1 MTEYNAE
8 SIRILQELE
17 AVRKRPAMY
26 IGNTGL
32 EGLHHLVYEV
42 VDNGLDEALV
52 GCCNWIKVTIECDNR
67 VSIEDN
73 GRGIPVDVHSSE
85 GIPAVEV
92 VMTRLHAGAKFDQ
105 KTYKISGGLHGV
117 GISVVNALSEYL
129 EVEIKKQGNIYW
141 QSYERGKVITPLK
154 IIGQTSS
161 TGTKVT
167 FRPDRE
173 IFNNIDFQFNI
184 LNQHL
189 RELAFLNPGL
199 TIELFDKRC
208 QKEEVFSY
216 QGGIVSFVEYLNRAK
231 TTVHEPIYI
240 FGEKDFI
247 KIEIALQYNDSYNE
261 RILSFVNSINTREGG
276 THVIGF
282 KSALTRCLNTYA
294 TQNNLLKKEKVTG
307 DDVREGIT
315 TVISLKIPNPQ
326 FEGQTKTR
334 LGNSEIKGIVESLVN
349 IELLRYLE
357 EHPPVAKKI
366 LKRVIEAARAREA
379 ARKAKELV
387 HRKGALVETTLPGK
401 LADCQ
406 EKDPAECEV
415 FLVEGES
422 AGGSAKQGRDRRFQA
437 VLPLK
442 GKILNVEKTRVDRM
456 LSSQEIRT
464 IISALGTS
472 IGEDFAI
479 SKLRYHKIIIMTD
492 ADMDGLHIRTLL
504 LTFFYRQMPDIIEK
518 GHLYIAQPPLFRIAR
533 GKKEE
538 FYVEDEA
545 SLERLFVEQ
554 AALRMEVKNQ
564 QGNKI
569 KGKDLK
575 AFLINTLLYKRFMEE
590 ITKQG
595 YPEGL
600 IETLIH
606 LGLKESNEVNIL
618 NIVEK
623 MREKGL
629 TVEVFAKNG
638 DYILK
643 VDIDGRGVEV
653 NRALINTFNYQKCLA
668 IDKKLDT
675 LGEPPYVL
683 SSDGK
688 ETLFTS
694 KKGLWEKIL
703 EEAKKGYTLQRY
715 KGLGE
720 MNPGQLW
727 ETTMNPEKRTLLKV
741 DIKDAILADELFG
754 ILMGEAV
761 EPRKEFIQT
770 HALED
775 SRWDI

>member
-1 MTEYNAE
+1 MEYNAE
-8 SIRILQELE
+8 SIKILQELE

-26 IGNTGL
+26 IGNTDF
-32 EGLHHLVYEV
+32 EGLHHLVYEAI
-42 VDNGLDEALV
+42 DNSLDEALV
-52 GCCNWIKVTIECDNR
+52 GYCNWVKVTINCDNS
-67 VSIEDN
+67 VSVEDN
-73 GRGIPVDVHSSE
+73 GRGIPVDIHSSE

-105 KTYKISGGLHGV
+105 KIYTISGGLHGV

-129 EVEIKKQGNIYW
+129 EVEVKKQGNIY
-141 QSYERGKVITPLK
+141 QQRYEKGRAVTPVK

-173 IFNNIDFQFNI
+173 IFDNIDFRFDI

-199 TIELFDKRC
+199 TIELFDERC
-208 QKEEVFSY
+208 QKEEAFRY

-231 TTVHEPIYI
+231 AAIHEPIYI
-240 FGEKDFI
+240 FGEKDHL
-247 KIEIALQYNDSYNE
+247 KIEVALQYNDTYNE
-261 RILSFVNSINTREGG
+261 RVLSFVNSINTREGG

-294 TQNNLLKKEKVTG
+294 TQNNLLKKEKLTG
-307 DDVREGIT
+307 DDVREGLT
-315 TVISLKIPNPQ
+315 TVISLKVPNPQ

-349 IELLRYLE
+349 TELLHYLE
-357 EHPPVAKKI
+357 EHPSTAKNIFK
-366 LKRVIEAARAREA
+366 KVIEAARAREA

-387 HRKGALVETTLPGK
+387 HRKGALGETTLPGK

-406 EKDPAECEV
+406 EKDPAKCEL

-437 VLPLK
+437 ILPLR

-464 IISALGTS
+464 IISALGTN
-472 IGEDFAI
+472 IGEDFDI
-479 SKLRYHKIIIMTD
+479 TKLRYHKVIIMTD

-504 LTFFYRQMPDIIEK
+504 LTFFYRQMSEIVEK

-538 FYVEDEA
+538 FYVEDEVG
-545 SLERLFVEQ
+545 LERLFIEQ
-554 AALRMEVKNQ
+554 AGLRMRVKNH
-564 QGNKI
+564 QGNEI
-569 KGKDLK
+569 KGRGLK
-575 AFLINTLLYKRFMEE
+575 ALLTNALLYKRFMEE

-606 LGLKESNEVNIL
+606 LGLKEISEANIL
-618 NIVEK
+618 NIIEK
-623 MREKGL
+623 MGEKGL
-629 TVEVFAKNG
+629 RAEALVKNG
-638 DYILK
+638 DHILR
-643 VDIDGRGVEV
+643 VDIDGREIEV
-653 NRALINTFNYQKCLA
+653 NRALINGFNYQKCLI
-668 IDKKLDT
+668 IDGKLDI
-675 LGEPPYVL
+675 LGEPPYIL

-688 ETLFTS
+688 ETLLTS
-694 KKGLWEKIL
+694 KKELWEKIL
-703 EEAKKGYTLQRY
+703 EETKKGYTLQRY

-727 ETTMNPEKRTLLKV
+727 ETTMNPEKRILLKV
-741 DIKDAILADELFG
+741 DIKDAILADELFS

-770 HALED
+770 HALEAN
-775 SRWDI
+775 RLDI

>member
-1 MTEYNAE
+1 MEYNAE
-8 SIRILQELE
+8 SIKILQELE

-26 IGNTGL
+26 IGNTDL
-32 EGLHHLVYEV
+32 EGLHHLIYEAI
-42 VDNGLDEALV
+42 DNSLDEALV
-52 GCCNWIKVTIECDNR
+52 GYCNWVKVTINCDNS
-67 VSIEDN
+67 VSVEDN
-73 GRGIPVDVHSSE
+73 GRGIPVDIHSSE

-105 KTYKISGGLHGV
+105 KIYTISGGLHGV

-129 EVEIKKQGNIYW
+129 EVEVKKQGNIY
-141 QSYERGKVITPLK
+141 QQRYEKGRAVTPVK

-173 IFNNIDFQFNI
+173 IFDNIDFRFDI

-199 TIELFDKRC
+199 TIELFDERC
-208 QKEEVFSY
+208 QKEEAFRY

-231 TTVHEPIYI
+231 TAIHGPIYI
-240 FGEKDFI
+240 FGEKDHL
-247 KIEIALQYNDSYNE
+247 KIEVALQYNDTYNE
-261 RILSFVNSINTREGG
+261 RVLSFVNSINTREGG

-294 TQNNLLKKEKVTG
+294 TQNNLLKKEKLTG
-307 DDVREGIT
+307 DDAREGLT
-315 TVISLKIPNPQ
+315 TVISLKVPNPQ

-349 IELLRYLE
+349 TELLHYLE
-357 EHPPVAKKI
+357 EHPSTAKNIFK
-366 LKRVIEAARAREA
+366 KVIEAARAREA

-387 HRKGALVETTLPGK
+387 HRKGALGETTLPGK

-406 EKDPAECEV
+406 EKDPAKCEL

-437 VLPLK
+437 ILPLR

-464 IISALGTS
+464 IISALGTN
-472 IGEDFAI
+472 IGEDFDVT
-479 SKLRYHKIIIMTD
+479 KLRYHKIIIMTD

-504 LTFFYRQMPDIIEK
+504 LTFFYRQMSEIIEK

-538 FYVEDEA
+538 FYVEDEVG
-545 SLERLFVEQ
+545 LERLFIEQ
-554 AALRMEVKNQ
+554 AGLRMRVKNH
-564 QGNKI
+564 QGNEI
-569 KGKDLK
+569 KGRGLK
-575 AFLINTLLYKRFMEE
+575 ALLTNALLYKRFMEE

-606 LGLKESNEVNIL
+606 LGLKEISEANIL
-618 NIVEK
+618 DIIEK
-623 MREKGL
+623 MGEKGL
-629 TVEVFAKNG
+629 RAEALVKNG
-638 DYILK
+638 DHILK
-643 VDIDGRGVEV
+643 VDIDGREIEV
-653 NRALINTFNYQKCLA
+653 NRALINGFNYQKCLI
-668 IDKKLDT
+668 IDGKLDI
-675 LGEPPYVL
+675 LGEPPYIL

-688 ETLFTS
+688 ETLLTS
-694 KKGLWEKIL
+694 KKELWEKIL
-703 EEAKKGYTLQRY
+703 EETKKGYTLQRY

-727 ETTMNPEKRTLLKV
+727 ETTMNPEKRILLKV
-741 DIKDAILADELFG
+741 DIKDAILADELFS

-770 HALED
+770 HALEA
-775 SRWDI
+775 SRLDI

>member
-1 MTEYNAE
+1 MEYNAE
-8 SIRILQELE
+8 SIKILQELE

-26 IGNTGL
+26 IGNTDL
-32 EGLHHLVYEV
+32 EGLHHLIYEAI
-42 VDNGLDEALV
+42 DNSLDEALV
-52 GCCNWIKVTIECDNR
+52 GYCNWVKVTINCDNS
-67 VSIEDN
+67 VSVEDN
-73 GRGIPVDVHSSE
+73 GRGIPVDIHSSE

-105 KTYKISGGLHGV
+105 KIYTISGGLHGV

-129 EVEIKKQGNIYW
+129 EVEVKKQGNIY
-141 QSYERGKVITPLK
+141 QQRYEKGRAVTPVK

-173 IFNNIDFQFNI
+173 IFDNIDFRFDI

-199 TIELFDKRC
+199 TIELFDERC
-208 QKEEVFSY
+208 QKEEAFRY

-231 TTVHEPIYI
+231 TAIHGPIYI
-240 FGEKDFI
+240 FGEKDHL
-247 KIEIALQYNDSYNE
+247 KIEVALQYNDTYNE
-261 RILSFVNSINTREGG
+261 RVLSFVNSINTREGG

-294 TQNNLLKKEKVTG
+294 TQNNLLKKEKLTG
-307 DDVREGIT
+307 DDVREGLT
-315 TVISLKIPNPQ
+315 TVISLKVPNPQ

-349 IELLRYLE
+349 TELLHYLE
-357 EHPPVAKKI
+357 EHPSTAKNIFK
-366 LKRVIEAARAREA
+366 KVIEAARAREA

-387 HRKGALVETTLPGK
+387 HRKGALGETTLPGK

-406 EKDPAECEV
+406 EKDPAKCEL

-437 VLPLK
+437 ILPLR

-464 IISALGTS
+464 IISALGTN
-472 IGEDFAI
+472 IGEDFDVT
-479 SKLRYHKIIIMTD
+479 KLRYHKIIIMTD

-504 LTFFYRQMPDIIEK
+504 LTFFYRQMSEIIEK

-538 FYVEDEA
+538 FYVEDEVG
-545 SLERLFVEQ
+545 LERLFIEQ
-554 AALRMEVKNQ
+554 AGLRMRVKNH
-564 QGNKI
+564 QGNEI
-569 KGKDLK
+569 KGRGLK
-575 AFLINTLLYKRFMEE
+575 ALLTNALLYKRFMEE

-606 LGLKESNEVNIL
+606 LGLKEISEANIL
-618 NIVEK
+618 DIIEK
-623 MREKGL
+623 MGEKGL
-629 TVEVFAKNG
+629 RAEALVKNG
-638 DYILK
+638 DHILR
-643 VDIDGRGVEV
+643 VDIDGREIEV
-653 NRALINTFNYQKCLA
+653 NRALINGFNYQKCLI
-668 IDKKLDT
+668 IDGKLDI
-675 LGEPPYVL
+675 LGEPPYIL

-688 ETLFTS
+688 ETLLTS
-694 KKGLWEKIL
+694 KKELWEKIL
-703 EEAKKGYTLQRY
+703 EETKKGYTLQRY

-727 ETTMNPEKRTLLKV
+727 ETTMNPEKRILLKV
-741 DIKDAILADELFG
+741 DIKDAILADELFS

-770 HALED
+770 HALEA
-775 SRWDI
+775 SRLDI

>member
-1 MTEYNAE
+1 MEYNAE
-8 SIRILQELE
+8 SIKILQELE

-26 IGNTGL
+26 IGNTDF
-32 EGLHHLVYEV
+32 EGLHHLVYEAI
-42 VDNGLDEALV
+42 DNSLDEALV
-52 GCCNWIKVTIECDNR
+52 GYCNWVKVTINCDNS
-67 VSIEDN
+67 VSVEDN
-73 GRGIPVDVHSSE
+73 GRGIPVDIHSSE

-105 KTYKISGGLHGV
+105 KIYTISGGLHGV

-129 EVEIKKQGNIYW
+129 EVEVKKQGNIY
-141 QSYERGKVITPLK
+141 QQRYEKGRAVTPVK

-173 IFNNIDFQFNI
+173 IFDNIDFRFDI

-199 TIELFDKRC
+199 TIELFDERC
-208 QKEEVFSY
+208 QKEEAFRY

-231 TTVHEPIYI
+231 AAIHEPIYI
-240 FGEKDFI
+240 FGEKDHL
-247 KIEIALQYNDSYNE
+247 KIEVALQYNDTYNE
-261 RILSFVNSINTREGG
+261 RVLSFVNSINTREGG

-294 TQNNLLKKEKVTG
+294 TQNNLLKKEKLTG
-307 DDVREGIT
+307 DDVREGLT
-315 TVISLKIPNPQ
+315 TVISLKVPNPQ

-349 IELLRYLE
+349 TELLHYLE
-357 EHPPVAKKI
+357 EHPSTAKNIFK
-366 LKRVIEAARAREA
+366 KVIEAARAREA

-387 HRKGALVETTLPGK
+387 HRKGALGETTLPGK

-406 EKDPAECEV
+406 EKDPAKCEL

-437 VLPLK
+437 ILPLR

-464 IISALGTS
+464 IISALGTN
-472 IGEDFAI
+472 IGEDFDVT
-479 SKLRYHKIIIMTD
+479 KLRYHKIIIMTD

-504 LTFFYRQMPDIIEK
+504 LTFFYRQMSEIIEK

-538 FYVEDEA
+538 FYVEDEVG
-545 SLERLFVEQ
+545 LERLFIEQ
-554 AALRMEVKNQ
+554 AGLRMRVKNH
-564 QGNKI
+564 QGNEI
-569 KGKDLK
+569 KGRGLK
-575 AFLINTLLYKRFMEE
+575 ALLTNALLYKRFMEE

-606 LGLKESNEVNIL
+606 LGLKEISEANIL
-618 NIVEK
+618 NIIEK
-623 MREKGL
+623 MGEKGL
-629 TVEVFAKNG
+629 RAEALVKNG
-638 DYILK
+638 DHILR
-643 VDIDGRGVEV
+643 VDIDGREIEV
-653 NRALINTFNYQKCLA
+653 NRALINGFNYQKCLI
-668 IDKKLDT
+668 IDGKLDI
-675 LGEPPYVL
+675 LGEPPYIL

-688 ETLFTS
+688 ETLLTS
-694 KKGLWEKIL
+694 KKELWEKIL
-703 EEAKKGYTLQRY
+703 EETKKGYTLQRY

-727 ETTMNPEKRTLLKV
+727 ETTMNPEKRILLKV
-741 DIKDAILADELFG
+741 DIKDAILADELFS

-770 HALED
+770 HALEAN
-775 SRWDI
+775 RLDI